1 MNNTLS
7 SGNEP
12 VAIRIGVDIGGTF
25 TDGVAQMVGQG
36 RILTAKEL
44 TDVVDP
50 SRGVALVVSKL
61 LDQTRRALGQG
72 ADIRTQEVVHGTT
85 LVTNAIL
92 ERKGVK
98 TGLVVTRG
106 TGDALQIARE
116 IRYDMYDIDIEL
128 PEPLVPR
135 TAVLTVGGRLDASG
149 NELQPITPEMLDV
162 LADEVEALGVES
174 IGICTLHSYIAPV
187 HEERIAAHLRKRF
200 PELSISMSSRVAPEP
215 REYERMSTVAANAY
229 VQPIAEIYL
238 RKLQDSL
245 KEVGASSPLNI
256 MVSSGGFTSV
266 RSAAD
271 VPIVLLESGP
281 AGGVLGALNTAAAV
295 GVCDVLTFDM
305 GGTTAKASMIEN
317 GRLTYSEDYE
327 VGASMSNSGTIAGGG
342 GYSLR
347 LPVINIAEV
356 GAGGGSIVSIDKAGA
371 LKIGPESAG
380 ASPGPACYGVQD
392 EFVTVTDA
400 NVLLGYLNPHYLA
413 GGTVKIDRD
422 LSYRCLIDKV
432 MKRLGL
438 SSVEEV
444 AYGIHTLANEKMVK
458 AIKAVTTYRGRD
470 PRDFSMIAFGGNG
483 GIHGVGIARSLGMKR
498 VIVPVC
504 AGVFSAV
511 GLAVAERK
519 VTVAT
524 AYLMPLR
531 EAREEQVNTLYA
543 ELHEKGAKLLHRTIK
558 ETTCFMQLDLRA
570 KGQAFEITV
579 DLGHSTFSTR
589 FVQEVVDRFIQEY
602 EIRYCHKPESSAE
615 IEVVALRM
623 TVSDATYSPPDSIRM
638 KTSESGL
645 PSRRNVYFGGGQ
657 SIETPVVNRAYVQ
670 GKTIPGPL
678 IIEEYEGTTI
688 IPPDAN
694 VSLDDI
700 GNIVIDLDAK

>member
-305 GGTTAKASMIEN
+305 GGTTAKACVARDGVPSITFLFEAARARRFKKGSGLPILVPSIDLIE
-317 GRLTYSEDYE
+317 
-327 VGASMSNSGTIAGGG
+327 I
-342 GYSLR
+342 
-347 LPVINIAEV
+347 
-356 GAGGGSIVSIDKAGA
+356 GAGGGSIAHRSVLG
-371 LKIGPESAG
+371 LLNVGPQSAG
-380 ASPGPACYGVQD
+380 ASPGPACYGQGGV
-392 EFVTVTDA
+392 EPTVTDA
-400 NVLLGYLNPHYLA
+400 DLLLGYLDPDNFLGGRMKLHKDLA
-413 GGTVKIDRD
+413 RQAMDN
-422 LSYRCLIDKV
+422 L
-432 MKRLGL
+432 
-438 SSVEEV
+438 
-444 AYGIHTLANEKMVK
+444 
-458 AIKAVTTYRGRD
+458 
-470 PRDFSMIAFGGNG
+470 
-483 GIHGVGIARSLGMKR
+483 
-498 VIVPVC
+498 
-504 AGVFSAV
+504 
-511 GLAVAERK
+511 
-519 VTVAT
+519 
-524 AYLMPLR
+524 
-531 EAREEQVNTLYA
+531 
-543 ELHEKGAKLLHRTIK
+543 GAKLSLSGDEVAIGICDIVNENMASAARVHVAEKGMDPRSLTMLATGGAGPVHAIEVARK
-558 ETTCFMQLDLRA
+558 LGIRRVLCGIAAGVGSCLGFLAAPARA
-570 KGQAFEITV
+570 DRAWARAQPLADVDKSELSAAVGQMRESAIEELSAAGVEAADMAFVLSADMRYLGQGHPISVESVLEDGADVEPAGFAALFTERYAALYGKTVPGGVEQVMAWRLSGRSKKATQAFHLHAVHGNE
-579 DLGHSTFSTR
+579 D
-589 FVQEVVDRFIQEY
+589 
-602 EIRYCHKPESSAE
+602 
-615 IEVVALRM
+615 IEPVALRSIYLPDERAFSEVPVFDRYALPAGAQLDGPLLLQEPESTIVVARRARVDVLADL
-623 TVSDATYSPPDSIRM
+623 TVSIT
-638 KTSESGL
+638 L
-645 PSRRNVYFGGGQ
+645 
-657 SIETPVVNRAYVQ
+657 
-670 GKTIPGPL
+670 L
-678 IIEEYEGTTI
+678 
-688 IPPDAN
+688 
-694 VSLDDI
+694 
-700 GNIVIDLDAK
+700 

>member
-1 MNNTLS
+1 MNWQ
-7 SGNEP
+7 
-12 VAIRIGVDIGGTF
+12 VASDVGGTF
-25 TDGVAQMVGQG
+25 TDIAHVDHDGVLHTAKVPSQPDNYGSGVANG
-36 RILTAKEL
+36 ISTLAEL
-44 TDVVDP
+44 CDYKVDELAEVMH
-50 SRGVALVVSKL
+50 GCTVA
-61 LDQTRRALGQG
+61 
-72 ADIRTQEVVHGTT
+72 
-85 LVTNAIL
+85 TNAIL
-92 ERKGVK
+92 EGKGARTALITTKGFKDILELRRIRVPRLYEPLYVK
-98 TGLVVTRG
+98 PTPLCPRDLRFEVTERVAASG
-106 TGDALQIARE
+106 EIIEELSIADVEAIIHQLKQR
-116 IRYDMYDIDIEL
+116 DIEAI
-128 PEPLVPR
+128 
-135 TAVLTVGGRLDASG
+135 AVCL
-149 NELQPITPEMLDV
+149 
-162 LADEVEALGVES
+162 
-174 IGICTLHSYIAPV
+174 LHSYANDT
-187 HEERIAAHLRKRF
+187 HERMVGETLQRALPNVF
-200 PELSISMSSRVAPEP
+200 VSLSVDVLPQI
-215 REYERMSTVAANAY
+215 REYERTSTTVVNSY
-229 VQPIAEIYL
+229 VGPPVKKYL
-238 RKLQDSL
+238 DGLDEELSKRDCRAPVYVMQ
-245 KEVGASSPLNI
+245 
-256 MVSSGGFTSV
+256 SSGGQLHSDAV
-266 RSAAD
+266 KKIPAQ
-271 VPIVLLESGP
+271 IVECGP
-281 AGGVLGALNTAAAV
+281 AAGVIAAQYMAKRLEEPNV
-295 GVCDVLTFDM
+295 ITFDM